1 MHYNAVITITA
12 HIIFNLKNTLVIT
25 CTVSNKDSRGRP
37 QALQLKELTLAT
49 SRLAN
54 VQLKACQDKKKSAFP
69 PVNSNQLDYIVD

>member
-37 QALQLKELTLAT
+37 RALAGWLMSNSKLVRT
-49 SRLAN
+49 
-54 VQLKACQDKKKSAFP
+54 KKKSAFP

>member
-12 HIIFNLKNTLVIT
+12 HIFNLKNTLVIT

-37 QALQLKELTLAT
+37 RALQLKELTLAT